1 MSDAAAVPPRNL
13 SGGAWLLA
21 DLSLNIWALGIVK
34 AMGLDFPPAQLVFLR
49 AVAGF
54 LLMLPWIWRGRAAF
68 ARVTDPGLHLLRVA
82 LSAITLTA
90 SFFAIARVPLAL
102 FTAINFTRPLVLMA
116 MAALLLSEHVP
127 PRRWFAGLVG
137 LAGVA
142 VAVEVQGT
150 ATFNWGLPALFVT
163 VVAGTAAVIVTRAL
177 KATPTIVL
185 MSFYTGGL
193 ALLLGPFAVL
203 GWQPVAPGEWPLLLA
218 VGVFAQ
224 AAQFCFLQA
233 HKRAEAAFLAV
244 LGYGSLV
251 MSAAVGYFVFGE
263 TVTLRFALGALLIVA
278 AAAWGT
284 VLGPGRR
291 QARGGTPGR
300 G

>member
-1 MSDAAAVPPRNL
+1 MSPPAESDAAAGARGNL

-21 DLSLNIWALGIVK
+21 DLSLNIWALSIVK
-34 AMGLDFPPAQLVFLR
+34 AMGLDFPPAQLVLLR
-49 AVAGF
+49 ALVGF
-54 LLMLPWIWRGRAAF
+54 LLMLPWIWQARGRF
-68 ARVTDPGLHLLRVA
+68 ARVADPGLHLLRVA

-102 FTAINFTRPLVLMA
+102 FTAMNFTRPLILMA
-116 MAALLLSEHVP
+116 MAALVLSEHVP
-127 PRRWFAGLVG
+127 PRRWVAGLVA
-137 LAGVA
+137 LAGVVIA
-142 VAVEVQGT
+142 VDVSGPDGFT
-150 ATFNWGLPALFVT
+150 WGLPALFVT
-163 VVAGTAAVIVTRAL
+163 VVGGTGAVIVTRRL

-185 MSFYTGGL
+185 MAFYTGGL
-193 ALLLGPFAVL
+193 GLLVAPFAAVA
-203 GWQPVAPGEWPLLLA
+203 WRPVAPAEWPLLLA

-251 MSAAVGYFVFGE
+251 MSAAVGYLVFGE
-263 TVTLRFALGALLIVA
+263 TVTLRFAVGAALIVT

-284 VLGPGRR
+284 GLLPVRR
-291 QARGGTPGR
+291 HR
-300 G
+300 

>member
-1 MSDAAAVPPRNL
+1 MSTRAETDAAFGPPRNL

-21 DLSLNIWALGIVK
+21 DLSLNIWALSIVK

-49 AVAGF
+49 AVVGF
-54 LLMLPWIWRGRAAF
+54 LLMLPWIWRERGRF
-68 ARVTDPGLHLLRVA
+68 ARVADPGLHLLRVA
-82 LSAITLTA
+82 LSTIALTA

-102 FTAINFTRPLVLMA
+102 FTAINFTRPVVLMA
-116 MAALLLSEHVP
+116 MAALLLCEHVP
-127 PRRWFAGLVG
+127 PRRWVAGLVA
-137 LAGVA
+137 LAGVV
-142 VAVEVQGT
+142 VAVDVSGP
-150 ATFNWGLPALFVT
+150 ASFSWGLPALLVT
-163 VVAGTAAVIVTRAL
+163 VVAGTAAVIVTRRL

-193 ALLLGPFAVL
+193 ALLVAPFTAL
-203 GWQPVAPGEWPLLLA
+203 GWRPVESAEWPLLLA
-218 VGVFAQ
+218 VGIFAQ

-263 TVTLRFALGALLIVA
+263 VVTLRFALGAALIVA
-278 AAAWGT
+278 AAAWGM
-284 VLGPGRR
+284 VLAPGRR
-291 QARGGTPGR
+291 PR
-300 G
+300 